1 MAPLIKQNVVWV
13 VLTMDDSPISD
24 AAACGAETSVNP
36 VRLFVSL

>member
-13 VLTMDDSPISD
+13 VLDMDDIPISE
-24 AAACGAETSVNP
+24 AAASGAEISVNP